1 MCKKNGIVFI
11 DSENISNMDLYQDG
25 LRLLE
30 RGKCLLANNFVFV
43 LNNFLNIHTH
53 YIQGNVAKHSGKCPQ
68 TFRGMSPNIPGN
80 VAEHSV
86 ECPQIFGVALP
97 NIPGTAAKHSG
108 DCPQTVR
115 GMFVLLK
122 GMRTLGQSKISWNL

>member
-1 MCKKNGIVFI
+1 MCKKDGIVFI

-30 RGKCLLANNFVFV
+30 RGKYLLANNFIFV
-43 LNNFLNIHTH
+43 LNNFLNIHAH

-68 TFRGMSPNIPGN
+68 IFRG
-80 VAEHSV
+80 
-86 ECPQIFGVALP
+86 ALP
-97 NIPGTAAKHSG
+97 NIPRTAAKHSG

-115 GMFVLLK
+115 GMFLLLK
-122 GMRTLGQSKISWNL
+122 GMRMLGQSKISWNL